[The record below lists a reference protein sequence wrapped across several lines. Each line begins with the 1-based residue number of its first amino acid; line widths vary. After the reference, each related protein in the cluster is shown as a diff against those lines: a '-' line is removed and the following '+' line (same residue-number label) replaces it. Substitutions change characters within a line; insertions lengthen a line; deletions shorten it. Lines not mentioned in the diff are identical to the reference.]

1 MEIRTQA
8 HVAFKLLYH
17 IVWIPK
23 YRYKVLV
30 DGVAEYA
37 TALIKNIIIDEYPD
51 VFLEEISVQQD
62 HVHLIMSIP
71 PKYSLSSV
79 IGNIKRLSS
88 KKLRQKFD
96 YLKKPRN
103 ALWSIGYFVSSVG
116 LDEKKIRK
124 YVKYQ
129 QKQDEG
135 QPVRL

>member
-30 DGVAEYA
+30 DGVAKYA
-37 TALIKNIIIDEYPD
+37 TNVIKNIVIDEYPD

-88 KKLRQKFD
+88 KRLRQKFE

-103 ALWSIGYFVSSVG
+103 NLWSIGYFVSSIG
-116 LDEKKIRK
+116 LNENKIRK